1 MKRTL
6 AKFLLSLSS
15 FSGVVFFYVVSNQ
28 DVPFV
33 SAPWGGLVG
42 EDMNLILK
50 NIAYVAGFLGLS
62 YISLLVTPKVFKGGE
77 SMTVTELKPIES
89 VAIPTYIGMFVIAIG
104 IDSSLSGGII
114 LLALF
119 LFWLRIE
126 KIFYFNPV
134 WLIFGYR
141 FYEVK
146 TIKDNTFTF
155 ITKRDRL
162 KGGHEFKKL
171 YRINNYTFFER
182 SMK

>member
-1 MKRTL
+1 MRKSVIKILT
-6 AKFLLSLSS
+6 KFLLSLSS

-28 DVPFV
+28 DAPFV
-33 SAPWGGLVG
+33 SSPWTGLVG
-42 EDMNLILK
+42 YDINLIFK
-50 NIAYVAGFLGLS
+50 NAAYIAAFLGLS
-62 YISLLVTPKVFKGGE
+62 YLSLLITPKVFKGGE
-77 SMTVTELKPIES
+77 SMVVTELKPIES
-89 VAIPTYIGMFVIAIG
+89 VAVPTYIGMFVIAIG

-134 WLIFGYR
+134 WL
-141 FYEVK
+141 
-146 TIKDNTFTF
+146 
-155 ITKRDRL
+155 

-182 SMK
+182 SAK